1 MLTDWSSL
9 LHYRKDLVL
18 EIECIMQ
25 HYTNNVKKWQSY
37 TLPTLFLQTV
47 LLKSIC
53 VVIATL
59 NPNCKLSLKWI
70 NWGLIR
76 ARQAR
81 PDSLS
86 LSSHSFL
93 ATTSSL
99 ALGKML
105 FGAQLEK

>member
-1 MLTDWSSL
+1 MAE
-9 LHYRKDLVL
+9 LH
-18 EIECIMQ
+18 
-25 HYTNNVKKWQSY
+25 T
-37 TLPTLFLQTV
+37 TTLFLETFCTQTV

-59 NPNCKLSLKWI
+59 SPNYKLELKWI
-70 NWGLIR
+70 NWGLMR
-76 ARQAR
+76 ALQAR